1 MADDLENLRRKK
13 MAELQ
18 QKLLEDQAKQ
28 EQMDQVEGQIRGAI
42 QQILTPEAR
51 ARLAT
56 IKMAKPEYATQI
68 EMMLIQIAQGGQLQN
83 KITDEQLKGILKKIA
98 EGNKKEFNIRR
109 V

>member
-1 MADDLENLRRKK
+1 MADELDALKRKR
-13 MAELQ
+13 MIELQ
-18 QKLLEDQAKQ
+18 QRLMEENSQQ
-28 EQMDQVEGQIRGAI
+28 EQMAQYEDQIRGAI

-68 EMMLIQIAQGGQLQN
+68 ELMLIQIAQGGQLQN

-98 EGNKKEFNIRR
+98 EGSKKEFNIRR
-109 V
+109 M